1 MFQTTKK
8 SALLTAAKK
17 AKLRSRPSRV
27 RFAEGVVINGSPL
40 YSSDLEGSP
49 IPNVMKVFL
58 ENGHTKSFKY
68 DNSTSVA
75 SVLDVLKEKVS
86 SVSSLRGNIERLRRL
101 GLSFVDVEGSGLTRT
116 LNVSFN

>member
-1 MFQTTKK
+1 MRGRFFVPFQTTKK

-86 SVSSLRGNIERLRRL
+86 RHYHWKFKELF
-101 GLSFVDVEGSGLTRT
+101 FVCY
-116 LNVSFN
+116 LNYVCNPV